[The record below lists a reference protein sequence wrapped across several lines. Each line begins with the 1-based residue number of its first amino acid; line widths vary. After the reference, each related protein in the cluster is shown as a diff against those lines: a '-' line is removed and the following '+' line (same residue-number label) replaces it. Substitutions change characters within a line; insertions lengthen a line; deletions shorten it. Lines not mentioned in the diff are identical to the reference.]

1 MPKADGDRF
10 NVLILMSDEHNKY
23 HLGCHGDPLVQTPH
37 LDRLAAEGMRFSN
50 AYCPSPLCVPSRMAF
65 VTCRYP
71 SADQVWNNRHILPSS
86 IPTWAHAVGATGYE
100 TALVG
105 RMHFVAPD
113 QRHGFERRPI
123 GEYLAAYPGASRQG
137 APLFRGMPVATTG
150 QPRISVECA
159 GRGRTTCQVFD
170 EMVAEAARIRYA

>member
-86 IPTWAHAVGATGYE
+86 IPTWAHAMDAAGYQ

-105 RMHFVAPD
+105 AHAFCGTGPAARVRTASDWRISGGLSRGVQAGRASLSWDAGSHHRPAAD
-113 QRHGFERRPI
+113 QRGVCGA
-123 GEYLAAYPGASRQG
+123 GEDDLPG
-137 APLFRGMPVATTG
+137 L
-150 QPRISVECA
+150 
-159 GRGRTTCQVFD
+159 
-170 EMVAEAARIRYA
+170 